1 MLAVFAWF
9 ERSPRSPFAYP
20 AMYRPSLRAATAVVC
35 ILQLVAMST
44 VAEAQA
50 PPESESGCF
59 VGKPMPRCKTFW
71 LTELGYYHRAM
82 GTGFI
87 QEFETASFDRPDL
100 GNHYTLDIGFMSNRG
115 PRTAIGGTVHLG
127 ADGSGVRI
135 GLKGRHRRWIA
146 GKGVMDVSAGVLRA
160 GIRAPYPELNEA
172 AYGLTGDVALGWRDW
187 AALTVR
193 ADVLRGDGR
202 TVSALYGGVRFGS
215 YPAIVGT
222 VAAAAY
228 LALLFAAYGAGT

>member
-1 MLAVFAWF
+1 MPRPFVRVAV
-9 ERSPRSPFAYP
+9 
-20 AMYRPSLRAATAVVC
+20 AVVC

-44 VAEAQA
+44 VAKAQA
-50 PPESESGCF
+50 PPESESVCF

-71 LTELGYYHRAM
+71 LTEFGYYHRAL

-87 QEFETASFDRPDL
+87 QDFETASFDRPDL
-100 GNHYTLDIGFMSNRG
+100 DNHYAWDIGFMSNRS
-115 PRTAIGGTVHLG
+115 PLTAIGGTVHLG

-146 GKGVMDVSAGVLRA
+146 GNGVMDVSAGVLRA

-172 AYGLTGDVALGWRDW
+172 AYGVTGDVALGWRDW

-202 TVSALYGGVRFGS
+202 TVSALYGGVRLGS

-228 LALLFAAYGAGT
+228 LALLLFAYGGGT

>member
-1 MLAVFAWF
+1 
-9 ERSPRSPFAYP
+9 
-20 AMYRPSLRAATAVVC
+20 
-35 ILQLVAMST
+35 
-44 VAEAQA
+44 
-50 PPESESGCF
+50 
-59 VGKPMPRCKTFW
+59 
-71 LTELGYYHRAM
+71 LGYHHRAI

-100 GNHYTLDIGFMSNRG
+100 DNHYTWDIGFMANRS
-115 PRTAIGGTVHLG
+115 PRTAVGGMLHLG

-135 GLKGRHRRWIA
+135 GLKGRHRQWIA
-146 GKGVMDVSAGVLRA
+146 GNGVMDVSAGVLRA

-172 AYGLTGDVALGWRDW
+172 GYGITGDVALGWRDW

-193 ADVLRGDGR
+193 ADVLRGGGR
-202 TVSALYGGVRFGS
+202 TVSALYGGVRVGS

-228 LALLFAAYGAGT
+228 ITLLLFAYGGGT